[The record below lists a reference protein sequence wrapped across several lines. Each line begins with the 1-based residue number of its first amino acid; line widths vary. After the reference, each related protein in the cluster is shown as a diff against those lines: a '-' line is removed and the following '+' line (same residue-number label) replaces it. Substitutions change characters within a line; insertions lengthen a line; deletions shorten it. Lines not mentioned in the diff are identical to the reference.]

1 MIKNLIH
8 YFQLAR
14 RGLDLELCT
23 RCAVQLLRSH
33 QLQIITTR
41 SLLDEIKE
49 MQDILQLSV
58 GCYRAMIGIN
68 VAGLLFMQ
76 KIQQQKAV
84 ENVTF
89 ADEFPAGKSKKA
101 KKSS

>member
-1 MIKNLIH
+1 M
-8 YFQLAR
+8 
-14 RGLDLELCT
+14 ELCT

-58 GCYRAMIGIN
+58 GCYRAMIGTN

-84 ENVTF
+84 ENVIF
-89 ADEFPAGKSKKA
+89 ADDIPAGGKSKKA